1 MKRYSMYNEYSMEV
15 ISLKDG
21 TYSIVIVGN
30 DGYSESFIISFE
42 DMKAIFFSFY
52 SSSSNKKVYCDE
64 YDEEKTFSL
73 FTNKKYV
80 TIVASYADAGDAI
93 VIFRKGTPETAQLS
107 SDISELLKQ
116 DGWGGI
122 YSGENHCCKFK
133 SDEGVLLEI
142 AAAGASNSTIL
153 KMTNPKGRICRKELD
168 YDMTSLLC
176 FVMEGEGDRISGNFI
191 DRAETM
197 KVTDCNPEYDGV
209 VIVAQEDDTSDMMTA
224 TVSGV
229 ERKRFAEALG
239 KRVYYQGGNK

>member
-80 TIVASYADAGDAI
+80 TIVASYADEEDVI
-93 VIFRKGTPETAQLS
+93 VIFRKGTPETAQLT
-107 SDISELLKQ
+107 SDIAEVLKQ
-116 DGWGGI
+116 DGWDGV
-122 YSGENHCCKFK
+122 YSKNEYKFK
-133 SDEGVLLEI
+133 SDEGVFLEM
-142 AAAGASNSTIL
+142 ARAGMSNRIFL
-153 KMTNPKGRICRKELD
+153 KITNPRGRVCRKELD
-168 YDMTSLLC
+168 YDTTALLC
-176 FVMEGEGDRISGNFI
+176 FVVEGQGDRVSGNFL
-191 DRAETM
+191 DREETIM
-197 KVTDCNPEYDGV
+197 ATDCNPEYDGV
-209 VIVAQEDDTSDMMTA
+209 VIVAKEDNNSDMITA
-224 TVSGV
+224 TVSGA
-229 ERKRFAEALG
+229 ERKRFAESLS
-239 KRVYYQGGNK
+239 KIVYYQGGNK